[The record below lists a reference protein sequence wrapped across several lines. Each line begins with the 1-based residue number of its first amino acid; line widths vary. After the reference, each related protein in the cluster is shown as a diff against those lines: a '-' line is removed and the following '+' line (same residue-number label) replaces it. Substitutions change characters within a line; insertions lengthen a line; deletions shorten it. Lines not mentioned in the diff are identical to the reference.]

1 MNVLSIQSRVVYG
14 HVGND
19 AAVFAL
25 QRLGHE
31 AWALPTVLYS
41 NHPAHGSF
49 RGRASTPD
57 ELAALVEGIEER
69 GVLKRCAAVLSGY
82 LGDAALVP
90 VVTDAVSRVRAL
102 NPDAFYCC
110 DPVMGHEG
118 RGFFVADAVR
128 RAVTDRLVPAADI
141 ITPNQFELGALT
153 GLAIGSLDEAIA
165 ACEVARARGPETV
178 VCTSFRPGG
187 DEIGA
192 VMVSGVGA
200 WLVLTPRLD
209 GDLFGAGDL
218 FAALLVAALIEGQ
231 PPPEALGRAVSA
243 AYGIL
248 EATAA
253 AGERELLLI
262 SAQDRL
268 AVPTHRFVAKR
279 LR

>member
-19 AAVFAL
+19 AAAFAL

-31 AWALPTVLYS
+31 VWALPTVLYS
-41 NHPAHGSF
+41 NHPAHGIF
-49 RGRASTPD
+49 TGRASTPA
-57 ELAALVEGIEER
+57 ELTALLDGLEAR
-69 GVLKRCAAVLSGY
+69 TVLGTCAAVLSGY
-82 LGDAALVP
+82 LGEAALAP
-90 VVTDAVSRVRAL
+90 VVGDAVDRVRAR

-118 RGFFVADAVR
+118 HGFFVADDVR
-128 RAVTDRLVPAADI
+128 RALTDGLVPAADI

-153 GLAIGSLDEAIA
+153 GRAIGSLDEAIA
-165 ACEVARARGPETV
+165 ACHAARALGPETV
-178 VCTSFRPGG
+178 VCSSFRPTG

-192 VMVSGVGA
+192 LMVSGAGA
-200 WLVLTPRLD
+200 WRVLTPRLE
-209 GDLFGAGDL
+209 GELFGAGDL

-243 AYGIL
+243 AYGVL

-253 AGERELLLI
+253 AGERELVLI
-262 SAQDRL
+262 AAQDRL
-268 AVPTHRFVAKR
+268 IAPPHRFTAERVR
-279 LR
+279 